1 MSYIVKPPCDE
12 AVIQAAPVQVSKAV
26 KHPAQAELPTSAK
39 STGRWVL
46 VATILGSSMAF
57 IDDLTISCV

>member
-12 AVIQAAPVQVSKAV
+12 AMIQAAPVQGSKAV
-26 KHPAQAELPTSAK
+26 KRPVQAELSTFAK
-39 STGRWVL
+39 STGRWML

-57 IDDLTISCV
+57 IDGLRLSCV